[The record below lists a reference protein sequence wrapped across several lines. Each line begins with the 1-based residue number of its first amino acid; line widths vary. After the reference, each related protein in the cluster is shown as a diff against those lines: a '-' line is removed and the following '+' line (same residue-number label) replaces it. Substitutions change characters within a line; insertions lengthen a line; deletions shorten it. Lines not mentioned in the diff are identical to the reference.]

1 MLYRAKECAIISGR
15 MQIVL
20 FFQSSQRNNWERKLA
35 GAYQFAR
42 EHDWLLQVIPNATR
56 AREMRRTIAFWKPA
70 GCMVDMVNSHCA
82 VPDSVFQGCPVVYLD
97 PPRARLQ
104 TRNPILEHDSA
115 ATAKLAAEEL
125 LKSGFAD
132 YAYVPYQDNR
142 WNRDRM
148 ESFRRVVTTAGKR
161 FHKSASTNP
170 RVILSRLPKPC
181 GILAGNDAA
190 AADTIHAATV
200 LGLSIPGQ
208 IAIAGIDNEELLCEN
223 ENPTISSVEQDF
235 EGAGYRLAQ
244 LLAMEMERKGSAPQ
258 FSMYGP
264 LRLVKRSSTAMFPKD
279 DPRVRRALEYIRL
292 KATSGKVSINDVA
305 EAMGCSRR
313 LATLRFREIMGRSIT
328 DEIQRV
334 RIETAKL
341 LLRDTWRTT
350 DSIVDFCGYAS
361 ASYLKKAFKARTGT
375 TMREWRKRNTR
386 LRANVSP

>member
-1 MLYRAKECAIISGR
+1 

-42 EHDWLLQVIPNATR
+42 EHDWLLQVIPNATT
-56 AREMRRTIAFWKPA
+56 AQEMRRTITFWKPA

-82 VPDSVFQGCPVVYLD
+82 VPDSIFQNCPVVYLD

-104 TRNPILEHDSA
+104 TCNPILEHDSA

-125 LKSGFAD
+125 LKSGFEN
-132 YAYVPYQDNR
+132 YAYIPYQDNR

-148 ESFRRVVTTAGKR
+148 ESFRRVVTMAGKR
-161 FHKSASTNP
+161 FHKLSSTNP
-170 RVILSRLPKPC
+170 RIILSHLPKPC

-190 AADTIHAATV
+190 AADTIHAAAV
-200 LGLSIPGQ
+200 LGLAIPEQ
-208 IAIAGIDNEELLCEN
+208 IAVAGIDNEELLCEN

-244 LLAMEMERKGSAPQ
+244 LLAMEMERKGSAPK

-264 LRLVKRSSTAMFPKD
+264 LRLVKRGSTAMFPKD
-279 DPRVRRALEYIRL
+279 DPRVRRGLEYIRR
-292 KATSGKVSINDVA
+292 KATSGKVSVDAVA

-313 LATLRFREIMGRSIT
+313 LATLRFREIAGRSIT

-341 LLRDTWRTT
+341 LLRDTWRTI
-350 DSIVDFCGYAS
+350 DSIVDLCGYAS
-361 ASYLKKAFKARTGT
+361 ASYLKKAFKAHTGT
-375 TMREWRKRNTR
+375 TMREWRKRKTHF
-386 LRANVSP
+386 RAN